1 MGRWGVTEWSEGR
14 VCAVSGGMVCGLSG
28 GRECGLSGRRECSE
42 WGEGMQ
48 SEWEEGMQSEWG
60 EGMRAEW
67 GQGVGR
73 GYVVG
78 GGCVD
83 QDEGELGEVHEGLNR
98 RRVGASV
105 FLFVMYCNYSS
116 GSLSVTSSILC
127 TWG

>member
-14 VCAVSGGMVCGLSG
+14 VCAVSG

-60 EGMRAEW
+60 EG
-67 GQGVGR
+67 VGR

-83 QDEGELGEVHEGLNR
+83 QDEGGELGEVHEGLNR